1 MEFIIGNVE
10 ACECDGYIA
19 VKSLQLE
26 ITSFQV
32 LMTLKH
38 VWLKEAKHSG
48 MSLLN
53 NLALSGFGILHC
65 PFSFFLF
72 IF

>member
-38 VWLKEAKHSG
+38 V
-48 MSLLN
+48 
-53 NLALSGFGILHC
+53 
-65 PFSFFLF
+65 
-72 IF
+72 